1 MATASH
7 QQHATGGS
15 IVSTFTS
22 LLTKRRSSY
31 KLGPLS
37 NAIPAVW
44 REQVVGAARLRELA
58 DALLLLATGEAPSAV
73 GGP

>member
-15 IVSTFTS
+15 IVSTFSS
-22 LLTKRRSSY
+22 LLTKRRSSCT
-31 KLGPLS
+31 LGPLS
-37 NAIPAVW
+37 QAIQAVW
-44 REQVVGAARLRELA
+44 REQVEGAARLRELA

-73 GGP
+73 EAP

>member
-1 MATASH
+1 MATAPH
-7 QQHATGGS
+7 EQHATGGS

-31 KLGPLS
+31 KLVPLAH
-37 NAIPAVW
+37 AIPAVW
-44 REQVVGAARLRELA
+44 REQVEGAARLRELA
-58 DALLLLATGEAPSAV
+58 DALLLLATGEGPSAV

>member
-7 QQHATGGS
+7 PQHATGGS
-15 IVSTFTS
+15 IVSTFSS
-22 LLTKRRSSY
+22 LLTKRRSSC

-37 NAIPAVW
+37 QAIPALW
-44 REQVVGAARLRELA
+44 RERVEGAARLRELA

-73 GGP
+73 EAP